1 MNNLR
6 LAQLELT
13 FKMKKGGVK
22 MSKKLKLG
30 LWRYIINV
38 PPSLWEKQ
46 ISKAKR
52 KLQTEYDF
60 LSKEH
65 HSVHHF
71 VVRELPYVG
80 KPLSPELIADKL
92 GIPMDRVRTILDDLE
107 KGMTFLFRN
116 NNGEVVWAYPVTVDK
131 TPHHISF
138 NTGEELYAA

>member
-1 MNNLR
+1 LR

-38 PPSLWEKQ
+38 PPFLWEKQ

-52 KLQTEYDF
+52 RFETEYGF

-131 TPHHISF
+131 TPHHVSF

>member
-1 MNNLR
+1 MR
-6 LAQLELT
+6 
-13 FKMKKGGVK
+13 
-22 MSKKLKLG
+22 KKLRLG
-30 LWRYIINV
+30 LWRYIINM

-52 KLQTEYDF
+52 KLQTEYS
-60 LSKEH
+60 LLTKEH

-80 KPLSPELIADKL
+80 KPLSPELVADKL
-92 GIPMDRVRTILDDLE
+92 HIPVDGVRTILDDLE

-131 TPHHISF
+131 TPHHLSF
-138 NTGEELYAA
+138 STGEELYAA

>member
-1 MNNLR
+1 
-6 LAQLELT
+6 
-13 FKMKKGGVK
+13 MKKGDVK
-22 MSKKLKLG
+22 MRKKLRLG
-30 LWRYIINV
+30 LWRYIINM

-52 KLQTEYDF
+52 KLQTEYSL

-71 VVRELPYVG
+71 IVRELPYVG
-80 KPLSPELIADKL
+80 KPLPPESVANRLD
-92 GIPMDRVRTILDDLE
+92 IPVDRVRTILDDLE
-107 KGMTFLFRN
+107 EGMTFLFRN

-131 TPHHISF
+131 TPHHVSF